1 MTAKTVK
8 LYGLSTCAYC
18 QAIKKMLDDLGVA
31 HDYVEADLLADAER
45 EALVAEL
52 QAINPQCS
60 FPTTVV
66 GEQVIVGFQVQEIK
80 EAIGIRTEVDEL
92 YDRLKTTQEAKGY
105 WFNNDRERTF
115 DLLRG
120 LLINRDRYGY
130 MSLPLPAG
138 HGKARAGCGY
148 HLSLCLPATR
158 CCRVRRLLL
167 PAVCIRGLESRR
179 HPPPAGAGAQADAPG
194 IKKGLPAERTG
205 HITHR
210 RMNGYQRSVPTIW
223 LTSRHL
229 AFSSSLKSSLRL
241 MFLMSLR

>member
-130 MSLPLPAG
+130 MSCPCRLATGKREQDADIICPCVYRQPDVAEFGACYCQLYVSEAWNQGTIARLPVPE
-138 HGKARAGCGY
+138 
-148 HLSLCLPATR
+148 
-158 CCRVRRLLL
+158 RR
-167 PAVCIRGLESRR
+167 PMRRG
-179 HPPPAGAGAQADAPG
+179 
-194 IKKGLPAERTG
+194 
-205 HITHR
+205 
-210 RMNGYQRSVPTIW
+210 
-223 LTSRHL
+223 
-229 AFSSSLKSSLRL
+229 
-241 MFLMSLR
+241 